1 MERHCSGS
9 HEILL
14 RAACNAQHPCTELSN
29 RAFLSV
35 TDNNLGNIA
44 NENAFGNNSR
54 SADAGLVRDPGCD
67 RGRNRARYRGRFAPS
82 PTGALHLGSLLTAT
96 ASYLDA
102 RAAGGEWL
110 LRMEDLDRPREM
122 PGAADAILRS
132 LTAHGLHWDGE
143 VHYQSRRSALYDQA
157 LAQLTAQGRSYDCG
171 CSRRE
176 VAEASQHGNGHGDD
190 NGDGEQVYPGTCRDG
205 MAPGKTAR
213 ARRLRLQGEVI
224 RFTDRVFGLQQQS
237 PAQQVG
243 DFVLHRA
250 DGIHAYQLAV
260 VVDDAAQG
268 ISDVV
273 RGADLLR
280 STARQIVLGQLL
292 GLPLLRYAHL
302 PLLRNAAGE
311 KLSKQTLAPAL
322 DDTRAADNLFQVL
335 QWLGQQPPAALHGA
349 TPAELL
355 AWAVAHWRLPAVP
368 RTLAAWQG

>member
-1 MERHCSGS
+1 M
-9 HEILL
+9 
-14 RAACNAQHPCTELSN
+14 PD
-29 RAFLSV
+29 

-44 NENAFGNNSR
+44 NENEVGNNSR
-54 SADAGLVRDPGCD
+54 SADAGLVRD
-67 RGRNRARYRGRFAPS
+67 RGRDRARYRGRFAPS
-82 PTGALHLGSLLTAT
+82 PTGPLHLGSLLTAS

-143 VHYQSRRSALYDQA
+143 VLYQSRRSALYDQA
-157 LAQLTAQGRSYDCG
+157 LAQLTTQGRSYDCG

-176 VAEASQHGNGHGDD
+176 VAEAGWP
-190 NGDGEQVYPGTCRDG
+190 GDGEQVYPGTCRDG

-213 ARRLRLQGEVI
+213 ARRLRLQGEEI

-273 RGADLLR
+273 RGADLLS

-292 GLPLLRYAHL
+292 GLPPLRYTHL
-302 PLLRNAAGE
+302 PLLRNSTGE

-335 QWLGQQPPAALHGA
+335 QWLGQQPPAALRGA

-355 AWAVAHWRLPAVP
+355 AWAIAHWHLPAVP
-368 RTLAAWQG
+368 KTLAAWQG